1 MLFGKFHR
9 HPCVD
14 LSHQI
19 IRFRSNDRAGTEP
32 LLTPRLFRTL
42 RDRYLTCPLFSSDAM
57 TTLIRLG
64 LSEHHRRGLVRVMR
78 EELTRTDDP
87 QRVLGFA
94 RRWLYDH
101 RLIIVHERRLRA
113 MISTARRRHEAEL
126 GRRIADSVSTPEPC
140 RPTPRRSTETR
151 QQQSAS
157 VSWSQTTEIVG
168 GRFQDGT
175 PEDATG

>member
-1 MLFGKFHR
+1 
-9 HPCVD
+9 
-14 LSHQI
+14 
-19 IRFRSNDRAGTEP
+19 
-32 LLTPRLFRTL
+32 
-42 RDRYLTCPLFSSDAM
+42 M

-113 MISTARRRHEAEL
+113 MISTARRQHEAEL

-168 GRFQDGT
+168 GRFKTERQRT
-175 PEDATG
+175 PPVEILFRKNDFIRYCYWKHEILCETR